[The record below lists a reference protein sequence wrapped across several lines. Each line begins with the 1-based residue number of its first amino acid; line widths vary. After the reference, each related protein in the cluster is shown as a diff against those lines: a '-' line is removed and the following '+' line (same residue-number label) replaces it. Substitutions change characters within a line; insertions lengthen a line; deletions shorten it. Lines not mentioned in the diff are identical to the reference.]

1 MTQRMAA
8 LIATLVLTTGA
19 ANSAGEASD
28 DPDME
33 MLEFIGS
40 WQAEDED
47 WLAVSIED
55 VEFEQERASAPVE
68 DDEGVEA
75 ADDEP

>member
-1 MTQRMAA
+1 MAA
-8 LIATLVLTTGA
+8 LIASLVLATGA
-19 ANSAGEASD
+19 ANSAGEAGD
-28 DPDME
+28 DPDAE

-40 WQAEDED
+40 WEAEDED

-55 VEFEQERASAPVE
+55 VALAQEPESAGIE